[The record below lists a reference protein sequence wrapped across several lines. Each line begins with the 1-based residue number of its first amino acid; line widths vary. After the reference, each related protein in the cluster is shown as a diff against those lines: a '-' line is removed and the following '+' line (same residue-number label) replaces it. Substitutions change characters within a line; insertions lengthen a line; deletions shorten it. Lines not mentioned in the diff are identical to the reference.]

1 MYSKVFKQIFE
12 SSIAEDHVVR
22 HVFMDLLVLANRH
35 GDVDMTLSAIS
46 RITNVPLDIVS
57 HSIEVLCHPDSE
69 SRTKICE
76 GRRLTL
82 LDDHRDWGWKIVN
95 FEAYNAMRNEDARR
109 EYFRDYKAKQRS
121 TNKINKIDSNVQDMS
136 TVSTDVHTMSTVS
149 TNTHAS
155 TDAPATTKKKHSAKA
170 EEIYLAYPR
179 KVGKNDA
186 INAIEKALK
195 SHSFDELLRATS
207 AFALSPAGQNG
218 KFTPH
223 PATFFN
229 QARYLDDPKEWE
241 KTGEENGKRNVFDDY
256 LKEIGNS

>member
-57 HSIEVLCHPDSE
+57 HSIEVLCQPDSE

-109 EYFRDYKAKQRS
+109 EYFR
-121 TNKINKIDSNVQDMS
+121 
-136 TVSTDVHTMSTVS
+136 
-149 TNTHAS
+149 
-155 TDAPATTKKKHSAKA
+155 
-170 EEIYLAYPR
+170 
-179 KVGKNDA
+179 
-186 INAIEKALK
+186 
-195 SHSFDELLRATS
+195 
-207 AFALSPAGQNG
+207 
-218 KFTPH
+218 
-223 PATFFN
+223 
-229 QARYLDDPKEWE
+229 
-241 KTGEENGKRNVFDDY
+241 
-256 LKEIGNS
+256 